1 MGVAFEHEG
10 VDHDALLGA
19 VLDLFE
25 GLADRDRAR
34 WVGEVTLAVLEVG
47 RGLTVGDHDHLAGAD
62 LVLGEQFLGDQQRV
76 QAAFFSSLF
85 SVMGYIAKVD
95 GEVSKSEILLA
106 QQVMQQMQLA
116 DDMQKVAKE
125 LFNQGKGKD
134 FNLDEV
140 LEQFRAE
147 THRRTHLVRM
157 FLEIQIQA
165 TYADGV
171 LDNKEHDALKYIAQ
185 KLHFPIHELESLIQ
199 QFSATSNNTN
209 QLTVNE
215 AYVIL
220 GADKSLTDKELKRAY
235 RRLLAQHHPDKL
247 VAKGLP
253 EEMTKIANEKTQ
265 EIISAYELIKKHRGM
280 R

>member
-1 MGVAFEHEG
+1 MSWWTSVLGGALGYMIGGPLGAMLGVAF
-10 VDHDALLGA
+10 
-19 VLDLFE
+19 
-25 GLADRDRAR
+25 
-34 WVGEVTLAVLEVG
+34 VGNLSKG
-47 RGLTVGDHDHLAGAD
+47 KSNFRGSASDYRP
-62 LVLGEQFLGDQQRV
+62 GDQQRV
-76 QAAFFSSLF
+76 QAAFFSSVF

-95 GEVSKSEILLA
+95 GKVSKSEILLA
-106 QQVMQQMQLA
+106 QQVMQHMQLSE
-116 DDMQKVAKE
+116 DMQKAAKE
-125 LFNQGKGKD
+125 LFNQGKQKD

-140 LEQFRAE
+140 LEQFRTE
-147 THRRTHLVRM
+147 CHRRTHLVRM

-171 LDNKEHDALKYIAQ
+171 FDDKEYEALKYIAQ
-185 KLHFPIHELESLIQ
+185 KLRFPIHELERLIQ
-199 QFSATSNNTN
+199 QFSVASGKSSK
-209 QLTVNE
+209 LTIDD

-253 EEMTKIANEKTQ
+253 DEMIKLANDKTQ

>member
-1 MGVAFEHEG
+1 MSWWTSVLGGALGYMIGGPLGAMLGVAFAG
-10 VDHDALLGA
+10 NLSKGKSN
-19 VLDLFE
+19 F
-25 GLADRDRAR
+25 
-34 WVGEVTLAVLEVG
+34 
-47 RGLTVGDHDHLAGAD
+47 RGSASDYRP
-62 LVLGEQFLGDQQRV
+62 GDQQRV
-76 QAAFFSSLF
+76 QAAFFSSVF

-95 GEVSKSEILLA
+95 GKVSKSEILLA
-106 QQVMQQMQLA
+106 QQVMQHMQLSE
-116 DDMQKVAKE
+116 DMQKAAKE
-125 LFNQGKGKD
+125 LFNQGKQKD

-140 LEQFRAE
+140 LEQFRTE
-147 THRRTHLVRM
+147 SHRRTHLVRM

-171 LDNKEHDALKYIAQ
+171 FDDKEYDALKYIAQ
-185 KLHFPIHELESLIQ
+185 KLRFPIHELERLIQ
-199 QFSATSNNTN
+199 QFSVASGKSSK
-209 QLTVNE
+209 LSIDD

-253 EEMTKIANEKTQ
+253 DEMIKLANDKTQ

>member
-1 MGVAFEHEG
+1 MSWWTTVLGGAFG
-10 VDHDALLGA
+10 FKLGGPLGA
-19 VLDLFE
+19 MLGAAFAGNFSKSKS
-25 GLADRDRAR
+25 GLGGFAKDY
-34 WVGEVTLAVLEVG
+34 
-47 RGLTVGDHDHLAGAD
+47 HI
-62 LVLGEQFLGDQQRV
+62 GDQQRV

-95 GEVSKSEILLA
+95 GKVSKSEILLA
-106 QQVMQQMQLA
+106 QQVMQHMQLA
-116 DDMQKVAKE
+116 GDMRKVAKE
-125 LFNQGKGKD
+125 LFNQGKQEG

-140 LEQFRAE
+140 LEQFRLE
-147 THRRTHLVRM
+147 SHRRTHLVRM

-171 LDNKEHDALKYIAQ
+171 LDDKEHEALKYIAQ
-185 KLHFPIHELESLIQ
+185 KLHFPLHELEHLIQ
-199 QFSATSNNTN
+199 QFSATSHSVSK
-209 QLTVNE
+209 LSIDD

-220 GADKSLTDKELKRAY
+220 GADKNLTDKELKRAY

-253 EEMTKIANEKTQ
+253 EEMMVIAKEKTQ
-265 EIISAYELIKKHRGM
+265 EIIQAYELIKKQRGM

>member
-1 MGVAFEHEG
+1 MSWWTTVLGGAFGFVLGGPLGAMLGVAFAG
-10 VDHDALLGA
+10 NFSKGKSGLGGFA
-19 VLDLFE
+19 KNYHV
-25 GLADRDRAR
+25 
-34 WVGEVTLAVLEVG
+34 
-47 RGLTVGDHDHLAGAD
+47 
-62 LVLGEQFLGDQQRV
+62 GDQQRV

-95 GEVSKSEILLA
+95 GKVSKSEILLA
-106 QQVMQQMQLA
+106 QQVMQHMQLA

-125 LFNQGKGKD
+125 LFSQGKHKD
-134 FNLDEV
+134 FNLNEV
-140 LEQFRAE
+140 LEQFRLE
-147 THRRTHLVRM
+147 SHRRTHLVRM

-165 TYADGV
+165 AYADGV
-171 LDNKEHDALKYIAQ
+171 LDDKEHDALKYIAQ
-185 KLHFPIHELESLIQ
+185 KLHFSLHELENLIQ
-199 QFSATSNNTN
+199 QFAVTSHHANK
-209 QLTVNE
+209 LTVDD

-253 EEMTKIANEKTQ
+253 EEMMIIAKEKTQ
-265 EIISAYELIKKHRGM
+265 EIIKAYELIKKQRGM

>member
-1 MGVAFEHEG
+1 MSWWTSVLGGALGYMIGGPLGAMLGVAF
-10 VDHDALLGA
+10 
-19 VLDLFE
+19 
-25 GLADRDRAR
+25 
-34 WVGEVTLAVLEVG
+34 VGNLSKG
-47 RGLTVGDHDHLAGAD
+47 KSNFRGSASDYRP
-62 LVLGEQFLGDQQRV
+62 GDQQRV
-76 QAAFFSSLF
+76 QAAFFSSVF

-95 GEVSKSEILLA
+95 GKVSKSEILLA
-106 QQVMQQMQLA
+106 QQVMQHMQLSE
-116 DDMQKVAKE
+116 DMQKAAKE
-125 LFNQGKGKD
+125 LFNQGKQQD

-140 LEQFRAE
+140 LEQFRTE
-147 THRRTHLVRM
+147 CHRRTHLVRM

-165 TYADGV
+165 SYADGV
-171 LDNKEHDALKYIAQ
+171 FDDKEYEALKYIAQ
-185 KLHFPIHELESLIQ
+185 KLRFPIHELERLIQ
-199 QFSATSNNTN
+199 QFSVASGKSSK
-209 QLTVNE
+209 LTIDD

-253 EEMTKIANEKTQ
+253 DEMIKLANDKTQ

>member
-1 MGVAFEHEG
+1 MSWWTTVIGGAVGFMLGGPLGAMLGVAF
-10 VDHDALLGA
+10 
-19 VLDLFE
+19 
-25 GLADRDRAR
+25 
-34 WVGEVTLAVLEVG
+34 
-47 RGLTVGDHDHLAGAD
+47 AGNFSKRKSSFGGFAKNYN
-62 LVLGEQFLGDQQRV
+62 LGDQQRV

-85 SVMGYIAKVD
+85 SVMGYLAKVD
-95 GEVSKSEILLA
+95 GKVSKSEILLA

-125 LFNQGKGKD
+125 LFNQGKSEG

-140 LEQFRAE
+140 LEQFRTE
-147 THRRTHLVRM
+147 SHRRTHLIRM

-171 LDNKEHDALKYIAQ
+171 LDDKERDALKYIAQ
-185 KLHFPIHELESLIQ
+185 KLHFPIHELENLIQ
-199 QFSATSNNTN
+199 QFSVTSNHASK
-209 QLTVNE
+209 LTLDD

-220 GADKSLTDKELKRAY
+220 GAEKSLTDKELKRVY

-253 EEMTKIANEKTQ
+253 EEMMKIAKEKTQ
-265 EIISAYELIKKHRGM
+265 EIIGAYELIEKQRGM

>member
-1 MGVAFEHEG
+1 MG
-10 VDHDALLGA
+10 LLQIIGP
-19 VLDLFE
+19 
-25 GLADRDRAR
+25 
-34 WVGEVTLAVLEVG
+34 
-47 RGLTVGDHDHLAGAD
+47 
-62 LVLGEQFLGDQQRV
+62 GDQQRV
-76 QAAFFSSLF
+76 QAAFFSSVF

-95 GEVSKSEILLA
+95 GKVSKSEILLA
-106 QQVMQQMQLA
+106 QQVMQHMQLSE
-116 DDMQKVAKE
+116 DMQKAAKE
-125 LFNQGKGKD
+125 LFNQGKQKD

-140 LEQFRAE
+140 LEQFRTE
-147 THRRTHLVRM
+147 SHRRTHLVRM

-171 LDNKEHDALKYIAQ
+171 FDDKEYDALKYIAQ
-185 KLHFPIHELESLIQ
+185 KLRFPIHELERLIQ
-199 QFSATSNNTN
+199 QFSVASGKSSK
-209 QLTVNE
+209 LTIDD

-253 EEMTKIANEKTQ
+253 DEMIKLANDKTQ

>member
-1 MGVAFEHEG
+1 MSWWISVIGGALGYMIGGPLGAMLGVAFAG
-10 VDHDALLGA
+10 NLSKGKSN
-19 VLDLFE
+19 F
-25 GLADRDRAR
+25 
-34 WVGEVTLAVLEVG
+34 
-47 RGLTVGDHDHLAGAD
+47 RGSASDYRP
-62 LVLGEQFLGDQQRV
+62 GDQQRV
-76 QAAFFSSLF
+76 QAAFFSSVF

-95 GEVSKSEILLA
+95 GKVSKSEILLA
-106 QQVMQQMQLA
+106 QQVMQHMQLSE
-116 DDMQKVAKE
+116 DMQKAAKE
-125 LFNQGKGKD
+125 LFNQGKQND

-140 LEQFRAE
+140 LEQFRSE
-147 THRRTHLVRM
+147 CHRRTHLVRM

-171 LDNKEHDALKYIAQ
+171 FDDKEYDALKYIAQ
-185 KLHFPIHELESLIQ
+185 KLRFPIHELERLIQ
-199 QFSATSNNTN
+199 QFAVASGKSSK
-209 QLTVNE
+209 LTIDD

-253 EEMTKIANEKTQ
+253 DEMIKLANDKTQ

>member
-1 MGVAFEHEG
+1 MSWWTSVLGGALGYMIGGPLGAMLGVAFASNLSKG
-10 VDHDALLGA
+10 KSN
-19 VLDLFE
+19 F
-25 GLADRDRAR
+25 
-34 WVGEVTLAVLEVG
+34 
-47 RGLTVGDHDHLAGAD
+47 RGSASDYRP
-62 LVLGEQFLGDQQRV
+62 GDQQRV
-76 QAAFFSSLF
+76 QAAFFSSVF

-95 GEVSKSEILLA
+95 GKVSKSEILLA
-106 QQVMQQMQLA
+106 QQVMQHMQLSE
-116 DDMQKVAKE
+116 DMQKAAKE
-125 LFNQGKGKD
+125 LFNQGKQKD

-140 LEQFRAE
+140 LEQFRTE
-147 THRRTHLVRM
+147 SHRRTHLVRM

-171 LDNKEHDALKYIAQ
+171 FDDKEYDALKYIAQ
-185 KLHFPIHELESLIQ
+185 KLRFPIHELERLIQ
-199 QFSATSNNTN
+199 QFSVASGKSSK
-209 QLTVNE
+209 LTIDD

-253 EEMTKIANEKTQ
+253 DEMIKLANDKTQ

>member
-1 MGVAFEHEG
+1 MSWWTSVLGGALGYMIGGPLGAMLGVAFAG
-10 VDHDALLGA
+10 NLSKGKSN
-19 VLDLFE
+19 F
-25 GLADRDRAR
+25 
-34 WVGEVTLAVLEVG
+34 
-47 RGLTVGDHDHLAGAD
+47 RGSASDYRP
-62 LVLGEQFLGDQQRV
+62 GDQQRV
-76 QAAFFSSLF
+76 QAAFFSSVF

-95 GEVSKSEILLA
+95 GKVSKSEILLA
-106 QQVMQQMQLA
+106 QQVMQHMQLSE
-116 DDMQKVAKE
+116 DMQKAAKE
-125 LFNQGKGKD
+125 LFNQGKQKD

-140 LEQFRAE
+140 LEQFRTE
-147 THRRTHLVRM
+147 SHRRTHLVRM

-171 LDNKEHDALKYIAQ
+171 FDDKEYDALKYIAQ
-185 KLHFPIHELESLIQ
+185 KLRFPIHELERLIQ
-199 QFSATSNNTN
+199 QFSAVSGNSSK
-209 QLTVNE
+209 LTIDD

-253 EEMTKIANEKTQ
+253 DEMIKLANDKTQ

>member
-1 MGVAFEHEG
+1 MSWWTSVLGGALGYMIGGPLGAMLGVAFAG
-10 VDHDALLGA
+10 NLSKGKSN
-19 VLDLFE
+19 F
-25 GLADRDRAR
+25 
-34 WVGEVTLAVLEVG
+34 
-47 RGLTVGDHDHLAGAD
+47 RGSASDYRP
-62 LVLGEQFLGDQQRV
+62 GDQQRV
-76 QAAFFSSLF
+76 QAAFFSSVF

-95 GEVSKSEILLA
+95 GKVSKSEILLA
-106 QQVMQQMQLA
+106 QQVMQHMQLSE
-116 DDMQKVAKE
+116 DMQKAAKE
-125 LFNQGKGKD
+125 LFNQGKQND

-140 LEQFRAE
+140 LEQFRSE
-147 THRRTHLVRM
+147 CHRRTHLVRM

-171 LDNKEHDALKYIAQ
+171 FDDKEYDALKYIAQ
-185 KLHFPIHELESLIQ
+185 KLRFPIHELERLIQ
-199 QFSATSNNTN
+199 QFAVASGKSRK
-209 QLTVNE
+209 LTIDD

-253 EEMTKIANEKTQ
+253 DEMIKLANDKTQ

>member
-1 MGVAFEHEG
+1 MSWWTSVLGGALGYMIGGPLGAMLGVAFAG
-10 VDHDALLGA
+10 NLSKGKSN
-19 VLDLFE
+19 F
-25 GLADRDRAR
+25 
-34 WVGEVTLAVLEVG
+34 
-47 RGLTVGDHDHLAGAD
+47 RGSASDYRP
-62 LVLGEQFLGDQQRV
+62 GDQQRV
-76 QAAFFSSLF
+76 QAAFFSSVF

-95 GEVSKSEILLA
+95 GKVSKSEILLA
-106 QQVMQQMQLA
+106 QQVMQHMQLSE
-116 DDMQKVAKE
+116 DMQKAAKE
-125 LFNQGKGKD
+125 LFNQGKQKD
-134 FNLDEV
+134 FKLDEV
-140 LEQFRAE
+140 LEQFRTE
-147 THRRTHLVRM
+147 SHRRTHLVRM

-171 LDNKEHDALKYIAQ
+171 FDDKEYDALKYIAQ
-185 KLHFPIHELESLIQ
+185 KLRFPIHELERLIQ
-199 QFSATSNNTN
+199 QFSVASGKSSK
-209 QLTVNE
+209 LTIDD

-253 EEMTKIANEKTQ
+253 DEMIKLANDKTQ

>member
-1 MGVAFEHEG
+1 MSWWTSVLGGALGYMIGGPLGAMLGVAFAG
-10 VDHDALLGA
+10 NLSKGKSN
-19 VLDLFE
+19 F
-25 GLADRDRAR
+25 
-34 WVGEVTLAVLEVG
+34 
-47 RGLTVGDHDHLAGAD
+47 RGSASDYRP
-62 LVLGEQFLGDQQRV
+62 GDQQRV
-76 QAAFFSSLF
+76 QAAFFSSVF

-95 GEVSKSEILLA
+95 GKVSKSEILLA
-106 QQVMQQMQLA
+106 QQVMQHMQLSE
-116 DDMQKVAKE
+116 DMQKAAKE
-125 LFNQGKGKD
+125 LFNQGKQND

-140 LEQFRAE
+140 LEQFRSE
-147 THRRTHLVRM
+147 CHRRTHLVRM

-171 LDNKEHDALKYIAQ
+171 FDDKEYDALKYIAQ
-185 KLHFPIHELESLIQ
+185 KLRFPIHELERLIQ
-199 QFSATSNNTN
+199 QFAVASGKSSK
-209 QLTVNE
+209 LTIDD

-220 GADKSLTDKELKRAY
+220 GSDKSLTDKELKRAY

-253 EEMTKIANEKTQ
+253 DEMIKLANDKTQ